1 MRTRL
6 ASCVALLSFCLVHLA
21 AATDPWAILG
31 LQRGADEAQ
40 IKRAYRSLALKLHPD
55 KARPP
60 RPLLAA
66 AQQSAPS
73 SNAPS

>member
-1 MRTRL
+1 MRARL
-6 ASCVALLSFCLVHLA
+6 TTCLALLPLCLLSLA

-55 KARPP
+55 KARPLP
-60 RPLLAA
+60 PLLAA
-66 AQQSAPS
+66 AQQSAH
-73 SNAPS
+73 APF